1 MGNLFSIESPFFHW
15 LSKMADRMI
24 LNILFVISSIPVITI
39 GAAITALYSVTG
51 RINRDEGHV
60 WKDYWRAF
68 RSNFKQAT
76 AIWAVL
82 LVSGLLIGFGVLFY
96 VKTNQSG
103 SVLGT
108 LIVAVF
114 LFLWAVTFAW
124 AFPLQS
130 RFDNTIRNTLKNALL
145 FGLMNFPKSVVVAFT
160 NLIPLF
166 AFVLFPTAFLYLLF
180 IWLMLWFAVAA
191 AITLNI
197 FKKQFEE
204 LEKMSKGERVQIT
217 EEGS

>member
-108 LIVAVF
+108 LIVAVL

>member
-108 LIVAVF
+108 LIVAVL

-130 RFDNTIRNTLKNALL
+130 RFENTIHNTLKNALL

>member
-1 MGNLFSIESPFFHW
+1 
-15 LSKMADRMI
+15 MI

-39 GAAITALYSVTG
+39 GAATTALYSVTG

-60 WKDYWRAF
+60 WKDYWGAF

-130 RFDNTIRNTLKNALL
+130 RFENTIHNTLKNALL

>member
-166 AFVLFPTAFLYLLF
+166 AFVFFPTAFLYLLF

>member
-1 MGNLFSIESPFFHW
+1 
-15 LSKMADRMI
+15 MI

-39 GAAITALYSVTG
+39 GAATTALYSVTG

-82 LVSGLLIGFGVLFY
+82 LVSGLLIGFGMLFY

-130 RFDNTIRNTLKNALL
+130 RFENTIRNTLKNALL

-166 AFVLFPTAFLYLLF
+166 AFVFFPTAFLYLLF

>member
-1 MGNLFSIESPFFHW
+1 MVGNLFSIESPFFHW
-15 LSKMADRMI
+15 LSKLADRMI
-24 LNILFVISSIPVITI
+24 LNILFVISSIPVITM

-51 RINRDEGHV
+51 RIDRDEGHV
-60 WKDYWRAF
+60 WKDYWSAF

-76 AIWAVL
+76 VIWAVL
-82 LVSGLLIGFGVLFY
+82 VVSGLLVGFCVLFY

-108 LIVAVF
+108 LIVAVL

-130 RFDNTIRNTLKNALL
+130 RFENTIRNTLKNALL

-166 AFVLFPTAFLYLLF
+166 AFVFFPTAFLYLLF

-197 FKKQFEE
+197 FKKQFEA
-204 LEKMSKGERVQIT
+204 LEKMSKGE
-217 EEGS
+217 SADC

>member
-108 LIVAVF
+108 LIVAVL

-204 LEKMSKGERVQIT
+204 QEKMSKGERVQIT

>member
-39 GAAITALYSVTG
+39 GAATTALYSVTG

-60 WKDYWRAF
+60 WKDYWGAF

-130 RFDNTIRNTLKNALL
+130 RFENTIHNTLKNALL

>member
-15 LSKMADRMI
+15 LSKLADRMI
-24 LNILFVISSIPVITI
+24 LNILFVISSIPVITM

-51 RINRDEGHV
+51 RIDRDEGHV
-60 WKDYWRAF
+60 WKDYWSAF

-76 AIWAVL
+76 VIWVVL
-82 LVSGLLIGFGVLFY
+82 VVSGLLIGFGVLFY
-96 VKTNQSG
+96 LKTNQSG
-103 SVLGT
+103 SVLGI
-108 LIVAVF
+108 LIAAVL

-130 RFDNTIRNTLKNALL
+130 RFENTIRNTLKNALL
-145 FGLMNFPKSVVVAFT
+145 FGLMNFPKSVVVAVT

-166 AFVLFPTAFLYLLF
+166 AFVFLPTAFLYLLF

-191 AITLNI
+191 AIALNI
-197 FKKQFEE
+197 FKKQFEA
-204 LEKMSKGERVQIT
+204 LEKMSKGE
-217 EEGS
+217 SADC

>member
-15 LSKMADRMI
+15 LSKLADRMI

-39 GAAITALYSVTG
+39 GAATTALYSVTG
-51 RINRDEGHV
+51 RIDRDEGHV
-60 WKDYWRAF
+60 WKDYWSAF

-76 AIWAVL
+76 VIWVVL
-82 LVSGLLIGFGVLFY
+82 LVSGLLVGFGVLFY

-108 LIVAVF
+108 LIVAVL

-130 RFDNTIRNTLKNALL
+130 RFENTIRNTLKNALL

-166 AFVLFPTAFLYLLF
+166 AFVFFPTAFLYLLF

-197 FKKQFEE
+197 FKKQFEA
-204 LEKMSKGERVQIT
+204 LEKMSKSE
-217 EEGS
+217 SADC